1 MSAVNV
7 RRYSDPD
14 ALKEIAPANLLAMLK
29 DEAPFLL
36 ARGVQLPDFA
46 NADEFD
52 YEALAK
58 LFLSPDDIPPE
69 LVERFHLVNQMSNKN
84 AMDHI
89 LDQIQARQ
97 LELDFAADASPAD
110 VAVQLLLKNKALFQE
125 IHAERAVAKYRSFT
139 FFVPLPGR
147 EKPKSYTPPD
157 DLSALEDELN
167 EWYEKH
173 KRGRTARVFW
183 RQKDT
188 EFWFYIRH
196 AEPIK
201 REGCVGLV
209 DNQSGSMIYRPEKH
223 DLLIYDADAGEI
235 RIHADCKSE
244 PELFRT
250 AFGAHLF
257 GDPNFF
263 PPSVEKYTLDP
274 LKSKARAAL
283 AFGGI
288 HGILSI
294 TLKEVEWFRGLG
306 DLWEREVH
314 KAEDVF
320 SVFEDRAFQIPES
333 FAIRRAK
340 FAVLFTDAKKPRT
353 VTIKPSNY
361 LSVGRDDD
369 AIPVGKWLNSQGFI
383 VKDTTD
389 EHGNAPLDNS

>member
-1 MSAVNV
+1 MSTVNI

-14 ALKEIAPANLLAMLK
+14 ALKEIAPANLIAMLK
-29 DEAPFLL
+29 DEEPFLA
-36 ARGVQLPDFA
+36 ARGITLPATA
-46 NADEFD
+46 NDGELD
-52 YEALAK
+52 YEALAN

-69 LVERFHLVNQMSNKN
+69 LVERFHLVNQMSNKD

-89 LDQIQARQ
+89 LDQVHDRQ

-110 VAVQLLLKNKALFQE
+110 VAAQLLLKDKALFQE
-125 IHAERAVAKYRSFT
+125 LHAERAVAKYRSFI
-139 FFVPLPGR
+139 FYVPLPGR
-147 EKPKSYTPPD
+147 EKPKDYTPPD

-167 EWYEKH
+167 DWYEKH
-173 KRGRTARVFW
+173 KRGRSARVFW

-201 REGCVGLV
+201 REGCVGMK

-235 RIHADCKSE
+235 RLHADCTKE
-244 PELFRT
+244 PELFRK
-250 AFGAHLF
+250 AFGTHLF
-257 GDPNFF
+257 GDPDFF
-263 PPSVEKYTLDP
+263 PPGLEKYTLDP
-274 LKSKARAAL
+274 LKTKARAAL
-283 AFGGI
+283 AFDGIDGI
-288 HGILSI
+288 HSI

-306 DLWEREVH
+306 ALWEREVH
-314 KAEDVF
+314 KSEDVF
-320 SVFEDRAFQIPES
+320 SVFEERDFQIPES
-333 FAIRRAK
+333 FDIRQAK

-369 AIPVGKWLNSQGFI
+369 AIPVGKWLTAQGFI
-383 VKDTTD
+383 VKDKPD
-389 EHGNAPLDNS
+389 EDEDAALDNP